1 MTFDVKYRLG
11 SIKVPGAGSVSRR
24 DDDSSKFEA
33 ATICFAV
40 FFNYTVLNLIYVYY
54 PSPVLKLTKF
64 HSFSRSESWVNVFYL
79 HSDKIMLL

>member
-1 MTFDVKYRLG
+1 MLYIIFITKPKKKKCCWNEVAKLTFDVKYRLG

-40 FFNYTVLNLIYVYY
+40 FLITLY
-54 PSPVLKLTKF
+54 
-64 HSFSRSESWVNVFYL
+64 
-79 HSDKIMLL
+79 